1 MIGTLE
7 APPAPVSMSGS
18 DFDLD
23 VRIVEGADPVAALL
37 RSTDDNCGST
47 CDGSA
52 CASGGGNV

>member
-1 MIGTLE
+1 MANNSGGTV
-7 APPAPVSMSGS
+7 AFTGG

-23 VRIVEGADPVAALL
+23 VQIVESGEVVAALL

-47 CDGSA
+47 CGGSA

>member
-1 MIGTLE
+1 MTRNVDAATTL
-7 APPAPVSMSGS
+7 AD

-23 VRIVEGADPVAALL
+23 LQIVEGADPVAALL

>member
-1 MIGTLE
+1 MTRTLE
-7 APPAPVSMSGS
+7 NAPTLDG

-23 VRIVEGADPVAALL
+23 LRIVEGADPVAALL

-47 CDGSA
+47 CSGSA

>member
-7 APPAPVSMSGS
+7 TPSVPVPGS

-23 VRIVEGADPVAALL
+23 LRIVEGADPVAALL

-47 CDGSA
+47 CSGSA

>member
-1 MIGTLE
+1 MSITLE
-7 APPAPVSMSGS
+7 APHAPVPGS

-23 VRIVEGADPVAALL
+23 LRIVEGADPVAALL

>member
-1 MIGTLE
+1 MAKGIDVAAATVDG
-7 APPAPVSMSGS
+7 

-23 VRIVEGADPVAALL
+23 LTIVEGSDPVAALL

-47 CDGSA
+47 CSGSA